1 MGRAATVLAV
11 VLVRPCRFARQ
22 AAVST
27 RARCASGTAS
37 TPMPLDSETTFDR
50 CSGRDARSK
59 LMAEQFGEDV
69 AVSERELGIGQAIAV
84 EGVVRLADG

>member
-1 MGRAATVLAV
+1 MRALTEQFHAPTSGSLDP
-11 VLVRPCRFARQ
+11 RR
-22 AAVST
+22 
-27 RARCASGTAS
+27 ASGTAS

-50 CSGRDARSK
+50 CSGRDARSD

-84 EGVVRLADG
+84 EGVVRLPDG